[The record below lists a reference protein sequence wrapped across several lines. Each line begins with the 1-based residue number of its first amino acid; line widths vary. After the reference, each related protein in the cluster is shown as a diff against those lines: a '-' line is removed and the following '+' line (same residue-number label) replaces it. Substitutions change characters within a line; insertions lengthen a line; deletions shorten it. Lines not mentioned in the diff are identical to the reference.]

1 MSDNKNECT
10 DAGSESAVF
19 FSGEFHSDAG
29 RPDETDA
36 QSPYCGGQYHG

>member
-1 MSDNKNECT
+1 MSDSKIDCT
-10 DAGSESAVF
+10 GTESAVF
-19 FSGEFHSDAG
+19 FAGEFHSDAG